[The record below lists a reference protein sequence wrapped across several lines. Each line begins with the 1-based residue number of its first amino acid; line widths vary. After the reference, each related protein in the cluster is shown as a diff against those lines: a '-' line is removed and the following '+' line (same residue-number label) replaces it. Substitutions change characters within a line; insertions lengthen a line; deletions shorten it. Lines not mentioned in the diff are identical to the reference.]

1 MLLQNGL
8 QSDSEEKFK
17 INVQKK
23 KKKVFQQ
30 KIMQKIY
37 GNEPAFFSR

>member
-23 KKKVFQQ
+23 KKGF
-30 KIMQKIY
+30 
-37 GNEPAFFSR
+37 PAEDYAEDLW